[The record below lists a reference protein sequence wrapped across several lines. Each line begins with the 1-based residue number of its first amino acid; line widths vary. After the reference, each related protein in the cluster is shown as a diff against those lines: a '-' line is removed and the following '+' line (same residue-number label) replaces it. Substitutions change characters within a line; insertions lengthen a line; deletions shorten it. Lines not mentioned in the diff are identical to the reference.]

1 MAKQSMSYETI
12 MIFSTQQGE
21 ENVAALEAKFKTL
34 IAENATVDKVE
45 EWGKR
50 KLAYPIHDEMEG
62 HYLLVEF
69 TSHPDFPAELD
80 RVYKIT
86 DGVLRTLI
94 VCKEED
100 RKKPEGEKASQPEAA
115 VEAAAPAQAEEN
127 A

>member
-12 MIFSTQQGE
+12 MVFNTQQGE
-21 ENVAALEAKFKTL
+21 EGIHSLSEKFKGL
-34 IAENATVDKVE
+34 IADNGTIDNVE

-50 KLAYPIHDEMEG
+50 RLAYPIEDEVEG
-62 HYLLVEF
+62 YYLLVQF
-69 TSHPDFPAELD
+69 TSNPSFPAELD

-94 VCKEED
+94 VCLDED
-100 RKKPEGEKASQPEAA
+100 AKAKAEAPKQAAVPAPEAT
-115 VEAAAPAQAEEN
+115 EATEN